1 LMLKEILA
9 CMGRWSTCLVEVLW
23 ADIIISVILFG
34 NLFTLSTYPP
44 NKIYAHFTPL
54 KYFIWSIHPNQIP
67 LFLFL

>member
-1 LMLKEILA
+1 
-9 CMGRWSTCLVEVLW
+9 
-23 ADIIISVILFG
+23 LFG